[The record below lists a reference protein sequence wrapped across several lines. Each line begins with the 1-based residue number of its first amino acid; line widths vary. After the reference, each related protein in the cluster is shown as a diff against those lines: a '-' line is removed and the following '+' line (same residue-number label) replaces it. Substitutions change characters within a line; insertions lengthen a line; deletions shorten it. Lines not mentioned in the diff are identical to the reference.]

1 MKQFILLFTLALLM
15 GAQSLFAKCQ
25 SDSDWKKPDGKKII
39 VCVKGDS
46 FSDRDK
52 AKATCAKIKGS
63 ACSTA
68 SSFSSSCS
76 NNECYDESGKQHNS
90 LSGF

>member
-1 MKQFILLFTLALLM
+1 MKQLTLIVSMAMLVSI
-15 GAQSLFAKCQ
+15 QSLSAKCQ
-25 SDSDWKKPDGKKII
+25 YNSDWQKSDGKRII

-52 AKATCAKIKGS
+52 ARAICAKIKGS
-63 ACSTA
+63 SCSVA

-76 NNECYDESGKQHNS
+76 NNECYDENGKQSNS
-90 LSGF
+90 LSGY